1 MLLVAM
7 IVVVA
12 LHIEVGDQT
21 INNKKNEDSRQS

>member
-21 INNKKNEDSRQS
+21 INNKKK